1 MLHRG
6 SRSIHKEANE
16 CGHPPLGS
24 LDFLG
29 DCFLAFRI
37 TMVTTCYNRLMISYV
52 SFEDDEHEDGSNM
65 FQRYKDVLIRRQW
78 MEVQCSI
85 SQSIFFQGFAVE
97 HRGCNWAVECRPD
110 QDCRQF
116 HSRKM
121 QKCEMFLLPKFAR
134 LAN

>member
-1 MLHRG
+1 
-6 SRSIHKEANE
+6 
-16 CGHPPLGS
+16 
-24 LDFLG
+24 
-29 DCFLAFRI
+29 
-37 TMVTTCYNRLMISYV
+37 MVTTCYNRLMISYV